1 MDTIV
6 LINKKTDGSEV
17 SINVKLKSPAVKTLL
32 GGKSFTLAGLFD
44 LATEGVVSD
53 ENISTN
59 EALDAVSKEDAI
71 EMIQDMVAHKS
82 PFIEV
87 EVQEPKD
94 EKPKDEKPKQPK
106 EPKTEVVKPKE
117 VETEEAKEPQ
127 GE

>member
-1 MDTIV
+1 MDTII

-17 SINVKLKSPAVKTLL
+17 SINVKLKSPDVKTLL

-53 ENISTN
+53 ENISKN
-59 EALDAVSKEDAI
+59 AALDTVSKEEAI

-87 EVQEPKD
+87 EVLAESDEDGAPKGKKKP
-94 EKPKDEKPKQPK
+94 EKEEK
-106 EPKTEVVKPKE
+106 
-117 VETEEAKEPQ
+117 
-127 GE
+127 